1 MPVIVIEGNI
11 GCGKSTLLKR
21 IKERYPDVEVVQE
34 PVNDWYS
41 IKDDQGVSVFERY
54 YQDPK
59 KYAFQFQMNVMASR
73 MNAFQTAMK
82 SGENGRNRLVIF
94 ERSLMTDNYVFM
106 STLYN
111 HGTVSELEF
120 SIFKKMYQSI
130 MDHVPQQIDT
140 ILYLQCE
147 PSTCYE
153 RMKTRNR
160 TGEETVPLAYL
171 EDLHAAHETWLNTVA
186 SASIPICIFKN
197 DGGSDD
203 ATWQDLVES
212 FRI

>member
-1 MPVIVIEGNI
+1 M
-11 GCGKSTLLKR
+11 
-21 IKERYPDVEVVQE
+21 
-34 PVNDWYS
+34 
-41 IKDDQGVSVFERY
+41 FERY

-82 SGENGRNRLVIF
+82 MNNGADRLVIF

-147 PSTCYE
+147 PSTCHE
-153 RMKTRNR
+153 RMQSRNR

-171 EDLHAAHETWLNTVA
+171 EDLHAAHETWLNTIA
-186 SASIPICIFKN
+186 STSIPICIFKN

-203 ATWQDLVES
+203 TIWQDLVES